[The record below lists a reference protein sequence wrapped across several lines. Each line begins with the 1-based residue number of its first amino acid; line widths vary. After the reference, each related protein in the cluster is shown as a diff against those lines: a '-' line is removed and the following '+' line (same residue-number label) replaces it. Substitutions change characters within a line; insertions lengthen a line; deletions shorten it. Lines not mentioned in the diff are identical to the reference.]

1 MKRRLSLLKVGVTS
15 VIIEKREK
23 MGVLLVGLLCL
34 LLREYVKGLVILVL
48 LLLNKQFTYKKTG
61 KVNREKR
68 GVITRS
74 VGIAASLVFIL
85 NTIQNILCAVFSN
98 YAEKINLICGYFA
111 LVIFVICMLVDV
123 SHIFREQIVLD
134 NFIENATLFSVI
146 GYIVTN
152 IWLTST
158 YKEEKWIGLVILGAL
173 LIAIFKYFVC
183 FLLRKN
189 ISD

>member
-23 MGVLLVGLLCL
+23 MEVLLVGLLCL